1 MSIGTDLKKAG
12 FHEVED
18 ATSPSTYSLAT
29 HDNLLS
35 EQHYN
40 RGAKRWNKASLVI
53 VETPITDA
61 AKKTK
66 ILSNWTA
73 VARYKDQTLLIKNVD
88 GTYSAYNYQ
97 STLVRTGSFSDLL
110 NIIKMDLSPVILY
123 GPPGTGKTF
132 TLQTQYYR
140 SQEFKKKFFVTF
152 HQSYSYEDFVI
163 GIKPTLIESGG
174 DAKQDLSYALQ
185 HGVFYDACEVAAK
198 LAGYDNLQKC
208 LEASA
213 DDREEKFK
221 SAVSKNNLVLFCIDE
236 INRANVSAVFGD
248 LIALIETSKRL
259 GASNE
264 MICSLPY
271 KFNESVIQFGVPM
284 NLVIVGAMNTADRS
298 IQLLDSALRRRFRF
312 KELLPNY
319 DKIPFEKARDLL
331 KAINGRIR
339 YLLDKDHQI
348 GHTYFMGCMDE
359 FDVYNALTE
368 KVIPLLE
375 EYFYNDINK
384 IRVVLNET
392 KPEDESYFYEI
403 DKIDIDHSSDFYN
416 DEKTL
421 YKLKSIDGVIDST
434 VADKYIAHI
443 I

>member
-1 MSIGTDLKKAG
+1 M
-12 FHEVED
+12 E
-18 ATSPSTYSLAT
+18 
-29 HDNLLS
+29 
-35 EQHYN
+35 
-40 RGAKRWNKASLVI
+40 
-53 VETPITDA
+53 
-61 AKKTK
+61 
-66 ILSNWTA
+66 
-73 VARYKDQTLLIKNVD
+73 
-88 GTYSAYNYQ
+88 
-97 STLVRTGSFSDLL
+97 
-110 NIIKMDLSPVILY
+110 
-123 GPPGTGKTF
+123 
-132 TLQTQYYR
+132 
-140 SQEFKKKFFVTF
+140 
-152 HQSYSYEDFVI
+152 
-163 GIKPTLIESGG
+163 
-174 DAKQDLSYALQ
+174 
-185 HGVFYDACEVAAK
+185 
-198 LAGYDNLQKC
+198 
-208 LEASA
+208 
-213 DDREEKFK
+213 
-221 SAVSKNNLVLFCIDE
+221 
-236 INRANVSAVFGD
+236 
-248 LIALIETSKRL
+248 
-259 GASNE
+259 
-264 MICSLPY
+264 
-271 KFNESVIQFGVPM
+271 FNESVIQFGVPM

-434 VADKYIAHI
+434 VADKYIEHI